1 MYSYIQN
8 LVIGN
13 SKAQGHSQGQ
23 GHHQGG
29 GHNIYFKIICF
40 PTKKSEMQMKK
51 IHILVGSLKIFQHFA
66 PENTISD
73 HPIIL
78 SAGK

>member
-1 MYSYIQN
+1 
-8 LVIGN
+8 
-13 SKAQGHSQGQ
+13 
-23 GHHQGG
+23 
-29 GHNIYFKIICF
+29 
-40 PTKKSEMQMKK
+40 MQMKK
-51 IHILVGSLKIFQHFA
+51 KIHVLVGSLKIFQHFA